1 MSEINSLK
9 NLSRKSSVA
18 RSQEKVCEYIFPLSN
33 EELNRKFSKTKKNSI
48 TERETESRSKPKTGG
63 GESVNVRELNSSLR
77 HTNKSYT
84 DTGGI
89 YIYLFRNN
97 DPFFLGKKMLIT
109 EKLYRNWEQFII
121 SVIKNV
127 ELVNSSCRIFD
138 LTGREIEDC
147 SELIDGGKYIVTC
160 KTERLNLNI
169 NYRTSK
175 ENKEYQLQKGMEE
188 QKKHLK
194 MNEKYRKKKNHWI
207 YQKEQQRLNDLEN
220 KREVIEQGEKEKRIE
235 YASKKRELLK
245 KIKIERIDQEERRI
259 RFKQKNRENGNYVIN
274 QSLVT
279 IEPEKVFDRE
289 SKGYRIYLHK
299 NGDYYSTGTRFILN
313 FNNSSS
319 LLAMIIN
326 IRETFPSE
334 FWFAR
339 RIFDIN
345 TCKRIQKIEEIVD
358 ENHYIITGKE
368 LLRKEQMYR
377 TETEEVTKIDPII
390 IHVYPN
396 GDALSIPTNIR
407 VTSQKFPTFE
417 KLIRYIDGNMHLITG
432 CIKILYNMSGKKITS
447 IEQLENEQEY
457 VAASYNEPFYN
468 IKYNINAYKKN
479 RRRNDNKNNTLNG
492 ENNGNNEENNNNSKN
507 GNAKIAN
514 NDDNND
520 RNDNKSES
528 VNIYRSMS
536 KDGNENEGRSRSITE
551 NMEYTK
557 VSHSRSA
564 SDHKNINKADPEC
577 LRKVKTEQGSTLR
590 SERINKNSRPQTSK
604 EEDKTISNEVNE
616 AISNEVDE
624 VIPNEVDEVISNEI
638 DEAISR
644 PQSSKK
650 VDEAISSSQSSN
662 EENEEKLKQF
672 TSRSSTTNHNLALP
686 RKSED

>member
-1 MSEINSLK
+1 MSEIKSLK
-9 NLSRKSSVA
+9 NLSRKSSLG
-18 RSQEKVCEYIFPLSN
+18 RSQEKICEYMFPLSN
-33 EELNRKFSKTKKNSI
+33 EELNRIFSKTKKSSFS
-48 TERETESRSKPKTGG
+48 ERETESRSKSKTNGS
-63 GESVNVRELNSSLR
+63 ESIKELTSNSR

-138 LTGREIEDC
+138 INGREVEDC
-147 SELIDGGKYIVTC
+147 SELVDYGKYIVTC

-169 NYRTSK
+169 NYRTTK

-188 QKKHLK
+188 QKKLLK

-235 YASKKRELLK
+235 YASKKKELLK
-245 KIKIERIDQEERRI
+245 KFKIERIDQEERRI
-259 RFKQKNRENGNYVIN
+259 RFKQKNRESGNNEIN
-274 QSLVT
+274 HSLVT
-279 IEPEKVFDRE
+279 IEPEKVFDRD

-345 TCKRIQKIEEIVD
+345 TLKRIQKIEEIVD

-368 LLRKEQMYR
+368 LLRKEQIYR

-447 IEQLENEQEY
+447 IDQLENEQEY

-468 IKYNINAYKKN
+468 IKYNVNSYKKN
-479 RRRNDNKNNTLNG
+479 KKHNRSKSYAPRSRMNEEYNGDNTENINNNGERSRNICKNND
-492 ENNGNNEENNNNSKN
+492 SR
-507 GNAKIAN
+507 I
-514 NDDNND
+514 
-520 RNDNKSES
+520 
-528 VNIYRSMS
+528 
-536 KDGNENEGRSRSITE
+536 RSRSVAE
-551 NMEYTK
+551 NTRIR
-557 VSHSRSA
+557 SHSRSA
-564 SDHKNINKADPEC
+564 SDYRNINKTDPKD
-577 LRKVKTEQGSTLR
+577 LRKIKTATGSTLR
-590 SERINKNSRPQTSK
+590 SEMKNDDLKSCLAKNKTKEKISVSINSNPNIFNETEPRRKLADYRLSNKGYTRIENQA
-604 EEDKTISNEVNE
+604 EG
-616 AISNEVDE
+616 DE
-624 VIPNEVDEVISNEI
+624 I
-638 DEAISR
+638 
-644 PQSSKK
+644 
-650 VDEAISSSQSSN
+650 
-662 EENEEKLKQF
+662 KQF
-672 TSRSSTTNHNLALP
+672 TSESGTTNYNLSMP
-686 RKSED
+686 RKY